1 MPNFQFRT
9 NLPFNFPHFTDC
21 PGLPNSRLQTPTPS
35 TSPEGTTTTA
45 LSKLQQPTTR
55 PPRRRSQLIPDD
67 ALSLLAH
74 GQLLSIV
81 QSTALRHPDV
91 LNAFGTNGHMRFSAG
106 LPNSRLQTPTPSTSP
121 EGTTTTALSKLQQP
135 TTRPPRRRSQLIPD
149 DALSLLAHG
158 QLLSIVQSTA
168 LRHPDVL
175 NAFRTNGHLRFSAGF
190 LYYAASGYWISGY
203 CGLKVV
209 FAGVLLVSSPAPF
222 VVVDF
227 CVFRRCRR
235 DCDSDHRDS
244 NTIQSVVVFRLHNC
258 CMSLESQ
265 SLGDAAKEGKEK
277 KRNEIPEQGL
287 K

>member
-91 LNAFGTNGHMRFSAG
+91 LNAF
-106 LPNSRLQTPTPSTSP
+106 
-121 EGTTTTALSKLQQP
+121 
-135 TTRPPRRRSQLIPD
+135 
-149 DALSLLAHG
+149 
-158 QLLSIVQSTA
+158 
-168 LRHPDVL
+168 
-175 NAFRTNGHLRFSAGF
+175 RTNSHLRFSAGL

-235 DCDSDHRDS
+235 FYRLNLG
-244 NTIQSVVVFRLHNC
+244 NTEHSEDLNIEVSSSKLILHQIFC
-258 CMSLESQ
+258 QRQE
-265 SLGDAAKEGKEK
+265 
-277 KRNEIPEQGL
+277 
-287 K
+287 